1 MAVVYMKRRD
11 GKLDELGRTEVIL
24 NNLDPTW
31 IQKINITYQF
41 EIVQTLMYVNHLSDS
56 FPLRSVL
63 VFSLQSDY
71 LTKLVVLTLTSSFP
85 AFTCMMST
93 LNIIT
98 YL

>member
-41 EIVQTLMYVNHLSDS
+41 EIVQTLMYVNCSSDS
-56 FPLRSVL
+56 FPLRSVSCL
-63 VFSLQSDY
+63 LF
-71 LTKLVVLTLTSSFP
+71 
-85 AFTCMMST
+85 A
-93 LNIIT
+93 I
-98 YL
+98 